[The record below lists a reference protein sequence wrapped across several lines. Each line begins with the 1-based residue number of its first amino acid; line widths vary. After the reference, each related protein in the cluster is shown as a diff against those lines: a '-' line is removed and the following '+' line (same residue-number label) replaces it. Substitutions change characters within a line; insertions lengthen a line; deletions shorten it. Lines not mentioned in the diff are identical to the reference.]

1 MSAVVVVVGEV
12 AGDVLAGLAAVLVF
26 GHFEFGL
33 DGAETGFH
41 EGVVVA
47 ISGPAHA
54 LAKLRSTKDGPIL
67 LAGVLPA
74 AIAVMDQTR
83 SWLPTAD
90 RMGQGIQDERFGHLF
105 SQAPAHNAARTQVE
119 NQSQISKGRFF

>member
-12 AGDVLAGLAAVLVF
+12 AGDVLSGLAAVLVF

-33 DGAETGFH
+33 DGAKAGFH

-47 ISGPAHA
+47 VSGPAHA
-54 LAKLRSTKDGPIL
+54 FAKRRAAEDGPIV

-74 AIAVMDQTR
+74 AVAVVDQTR
-83 SWLPTAD
+83 GRLPIAD
-90 RMGQGIQDERFGHLF
+90 RMGQGIQDER
-105 SQAPAHNAARTQVE
+105 
-119 NQSQISKGRFF
+119 I